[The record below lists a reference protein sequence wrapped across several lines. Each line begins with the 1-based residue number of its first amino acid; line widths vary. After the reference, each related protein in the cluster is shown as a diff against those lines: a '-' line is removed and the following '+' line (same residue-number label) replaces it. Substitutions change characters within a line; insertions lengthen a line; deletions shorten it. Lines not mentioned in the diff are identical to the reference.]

1 MDRLLIAIVGAKA
14 YEDRVWEIYF
24 ESAKTLN
31 DAIDDLN
38 KKREYFM

>member
-1 MDRLLIAIVGAKA
+1 MDKLLITIPGAKA

-38 KKREYFM
+38 VKRAW